1 MFEAIS
7 TPALTVFGTTF
18 FQSGAFLFMLL
29 IAAVAGGI
37 FLARFVT
44 SSLRVSEYSGRAAVV
59 AVSILVALLM
69 IFSKW
74 PPKFGVDLSGG
85 INMIGSLNLNE
96 KESDATAESIIAVL
110 MNRVNPSGT
119 EEIMIRPVSYT
130 HLTLP
135 TILLV

>member
-1 MFEAIS
+1 
-7 TPALTVFGTTF
+7 
-18 FQSGAFLFMLL
+18 MLL
-29 IAAVAGGI
+29 IAAVVGGI
-37 FLARFVT
+37 FLARIVT

-85 INMIGSLNLNE
+85 INMIGSLNLND
-96 KESDATAESIIAVL
+96 KDNDATAESIIAVL

-119 EEIMIRPVSYT
+119 EEIMIRPLGKDKIEVTMPTVDLEQAKDTWGNLVKVCLLYT
-130 HLTLP
+130 SDAADE
-135 TILLV
+135 